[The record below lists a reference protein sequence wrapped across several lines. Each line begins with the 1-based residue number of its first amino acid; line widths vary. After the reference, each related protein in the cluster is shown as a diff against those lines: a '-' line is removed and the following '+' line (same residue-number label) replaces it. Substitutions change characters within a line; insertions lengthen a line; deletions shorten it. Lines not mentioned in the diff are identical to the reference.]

1 MIYLD
6 NASTTLIKPQSVGI
20 AVMEGIN
27 SHSYAN
33 PNRGSYEMSLNSL
46 RALYNLREELG
57 ELFGVEALNVSLCAN
72 VTTAL
77 NLVLNSLLHR
87 GDHIITS
94 VAEHNS
100 VLRPLNHLEQR
111 GVEVSYLPLTGDK
124 IDLCFLNKLLQKN
137 TKAVC
142 LTAMSNVS
150 GEITDLKTAA
160 EFCKKHGLIL
170 IIDGAQ
176 AVGTMD
182 LNLKDFDRTVLCFTG
197 HKSLYGPQ
205 GTGGIAVKGDIKFEE
220 VFSGGGGNSSDEHQ
234 SHFMPDIFEY
244 GTINVH
250 SNLGLLAGVKYVKSI
265 GIDKISKDLFELS
278 SYLYKSL
285 KATPGVKL
293 YGGHDFPHG
302 PIVSFNYKDYSS
314 EEVADILW
322 QKKEIATR
330 AKLHCAPLYHK
341 AMATDVRGMVRVSLS
356 TFNTFEDVDKLIET
370 IKNIP

>member
-6 NASTTLIKPQSVGI
+6 NASTTLIKPESVGI

-27 SHSYAN
+27 SKSYGN

-46 RALYNLREELG
+46 RALYDLREELG

-72 VTTAL
+72 VTTVL
-77 NLVLNSLLHR
+77 NLVLNSLLHS
-87 GDHIITS
+87 GDHVITS

-100 VLRPLNHLEQR
+100 VLRPLNHLKLK
-111 GVEVSYLPLTGDK
+111 GVEVSYLPLSGDK
-124 IDLCFLNKLLQKN
+124 IDLSFLNKLLQKN

-160 EFCKKHGLIL
+160 DFCKKHGLIL

-176 AVGTMD
+176 AAGIMG

-220 VFSGGGGNSSDEHQ
+220 VFSGGGGNSNDEHQ
-234 SHFMPDIFEY
+234 SPFMPDIFEY

-285 KATPGVKL
+285 KDTPGVKL
-293 YGGHDFPHG
+293 YGGHDYPHG

-322 QKKEIATR
+322 QKGKIATR

-341 AMATDVRGMVRVSLS
+341 AMATEVRGMVRVSLS

>member
-6 NASTTLIKPQSVGI
+6 NASTTLIKPGSVGI

-27 SHSYAN
+27 SRHFGN

-46 RALYNLREELG
+46 RALYDLREELG
-57 ELFGVEALNVSLCAN
+57 ELFGVKALNVSLCAN

-77 NLVLNSLLHR
+77 NLVLNSLFHE
-87 GDHIITS
+87 GDHVITS
-94 VAEHNS
+94 MAEHNS
-100 VLRPLNHLEQR
+100 VLRPLNHLKLK
-111 GVEVSYLPLTGDK
+111 GVEVSYLPLIGDK

-137 TKAVC
+137 TKVVC

-176 AVGTMD
+176 AAGTMD

-220 VFSGGGGNSSDEHQ
+220 VFSGGGGNSNDEHQ
-234 SHFMPDIFEY
+234 SLFMPDIFEY

-302 PIVSFNYKDYSS
+302 PIVSFNYKDFSS

-322 QKKEIATR
+322 HKGEIATR

-341 AMATDVRGMVRVSLS
+341 AMATEVRGMVRVSLS
-356 TFNTFEDVDKLIET
+356 TFNTFDDVAKLIET